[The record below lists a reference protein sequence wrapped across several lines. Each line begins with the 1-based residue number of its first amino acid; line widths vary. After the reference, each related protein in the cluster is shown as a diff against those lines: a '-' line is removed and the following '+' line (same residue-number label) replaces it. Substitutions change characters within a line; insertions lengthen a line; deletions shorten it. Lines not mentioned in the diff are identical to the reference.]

1 MKKRKIIKTK
11 LAVMR
16 YMKEIILKPIGKVRV
31 KFDDETVKKSMFG
44 VKGEIEVFKEYEEGL
59 KGIDG
64 FSHLIIIAYLHKV
77 TEEQKKL
84 LNVRFRR
91 LQHFGL
97 KEEELPEVGVFCC
110 DSPHRPVPIALTIVK
125 LLKREGRRLHVE
137 NLDLF
142 DGTPVLDIKPYTPER
157 VMEDLE
163 LPEWYK
169 ELYKKVAKI
178 TGIERPNL

>member
-1 MKKRKIIKTK
+1 MKH
-11 LAVMR
+11 
-16 YMKEIILKPIGKVRV
+16 MKEIILKPIGRVHV

-59 KGIDG
+59 EGIDG

-91 LQHFGL
+91 LQRFGL

-110 DSPHRPVPIALTIVK
+110 DSPHRPVPIALTIVR
-125 LLKREGRRLHVE
+125 LVKREGRRLYVE

-157 VMEDLE
+157 IIEDLE

-169 ELYKKVAKI
+169 ELYKKVVKI
-178 TGIERPNL
+178 TGIERPCL